1 MYLCSFVSSNIRGC
15 TNTEQGAGMAEGQGR
30 LDPSPIRLL
39 AHQSPDAHP
48 RWYPATC
55 KLTRLTF
62 CPKKIQ
68 LQAYSDSHSNNQN
81 SPIKGLFINYIIIRG
96 GRARWTKIPHP
107 SFPSVLLQV
116 TRTWGGGAKNW
127 QVISRGTGLSQKY
140 LILLHS
146 VAGFFCRKISLPIRR
161 M

>member
-1 MYLCSFVSSNIRGC
+1 MEKNKKRSRGLGWQRAKAGSIPHPLDFLL
-15 TNTEQGAGMAEGQGR
+15 TNRQMPTHADTLQPANWPG
-30 LDPSPIRLL
+30 LPSVE
-39 AHQSPDAHP
+39 
-48 RWYPATC
+48 
-55 KLTRLTF
+55 
-62 CPKKIQ
+62 KKIQ